1 MKIKEL
7 LKNVF
12 RSKIGRIVCLSILGI
27 MIIFVVLLVNY
38 NAAAEVDTEFLITK
52 LTKASELTTAKLEY
66 TGFSKFKDNGIPIIN
81 RSDFL
86 MVYTANARAGID
98 VKDVKIETDKIS
110 KTIWISIPKAKILS
124 VNVDPKKITYYD
136 EKFSLFNVNQKE
148 DSDKAQALA
157 EEEAKK
163 ELAKM
168 GILKMADEQAETLIK
183 GLLLD
188 SIPEGYTLKVKKSK

>member
-1 MKIKEL
+1 MKEIVK
-7 LKNVF
+7 KMF
-12 RSKIGRIVCLSILGI
+12 KSKVGTIVGLSVIGLTIVLVI
-27 MIIFVVLLVNY
+27 MAINY
-38 NAAAEVDTEFLITK
+38 NDKEKVDTEYLFTK

-66 TGFSKFKDNGIPIIN
+66 TGFSEYKDKGIAILN

-98 VKDVKIETDKIS
+98 VKEVKITSDDLS
-110 KTIWISIPKAKILS
+110 KVIWITIPKAKILS
-124 VNVDPKKITYYD
+124 VNVDPKNIKYYD
-136 EKFSLFNVNQKE
+136 EKFSLFNFNQKE
-148 DSDKAQALA
+148 DSDRAQALA

-183 GLLLD
+183 GLLID
-188 SIPEGYTLKVKKSK
+188 AIPKGYEIKVKK

>member
-1 MKIKEL
+1 MKEIVK
-7 LKNVF
+7 KMF
-12 RSKIGRIVCLSILGI
+12 KSKVGTIVSLSVIGLTVVLFI
-27 MIIFVVLLVNY
+27 MIINY
-38 NAAAEVDTEFLITK
+38 NDKEKVDTEYLFTK

-66 TGFSKFKDNGIPIIN
+66 TGFSEYKDKGIAILN

-98 VKDVKIETDKIS
+98 VKEVKITSDDLS
-110 KTIWISIPKAKILS
+110 KVIWITIPKAKILS
-124 VNVDPKKITYYD
+124 VNVDPKNIKYYD
-136 EKFSLFNVNQKE
+136 EKFSLFNFNQKE
-148 DSDKAQALA
+148 DSDRAQALA

-183 GLLLD
+183 GLLID
-188 SIPEGYTLKVKKSK
+188 AIPKGYEIKVKK

>member
-1 MKIKEL
+1 MKEIVK
-7 LKNVF
+7 KMF
-12 RSKIGRIVCLSILGI
+12 KSKVGTIVSLSVIGLTIVLFI
-27 MIIFVVLLVNY
+27 MAINY
-38 NAAAEVDTEFLITK
+38 NDKEKVDTEYLFTK

-66 TGFSKFKDNGIPIIN
+66 TGFSEYKDKGIAILN

-98 VKDVKIETDKIS
+98 VKEVKITSDDLS
-110 KTIWISIPKAKILS
+110 KVIWITIPKAKILS
-124 VNVDPKKITYYD
+124 VNVDPKNIKYYD
-136 EKFSLFNVNQKE
+136 EKFSLFNFNQKE
-148 DSDKAQALA
+148 DSDRAQALA

-183 GLLLD
+183 GLLID
-188 SIPEGYTLKVKKSK
+188 AIPKGYEIKVKK